1 MSGGLIL
8 LVMLIYSWVAI
19 AEFVKGNFGMTIVF
33 AGYAFSNIG
42 LAWMASKGQYE
53 THYKQLDIFCLV
65 CYNWCILT
73 GGIDSYFIICRYYL
87 SNMGVNMKDRFD
99 LEDAIMG
106 MLVIEKDIDT
116 LLWRIMDSPDGPLN
130 EDDLANYLL
139 AIKNILRLRGEAL
152 WDTFCQA
159 HKLDNYNEFLKEFYN
174 EE

>member
-1 MSGGLIL
+1 
-8 LVMLIYSWVAI
+8 
-19 AEFVKGNFGMTIVF
+19 
-33 AGYAFSNIG
+33 
-42 LAWMASKGQYE
+42 
-53 THYKQLDIFCLV
+53 
-65 CYNWCILT
+65 
-73 GGIDSYFIICRYYL
+73 
-87 SNMGVNMKDRFD
+87 MGVNMKDRFN

-116 LLWRIMDSPDGPLN
+116 LLWRIMDSPDGPLT

-152 WDTFCQA
+152 WDTFCQV